1 MNANSNPFV
10 AHGYGEGAS
19 WQDLVNSE
27 HWDGF
32 GHFTDMLDKPEWVN
46 SFLDFWGFRVPS
58 QDPFPLE
65 EFRALRSLLRKLV
78 EKAANGKKVRLEQL
92 APLNDWMKVR
102 LTPRLEEDQNGLRIN
117 LETVQSGWT
126 TALGNIAYSFAQS
139 LVACGQSRLRIC
151 QNNDCRWIFID
162 KTKGN
167 IRRWCNTATCGN
179 RERVR
184 KSRAGGRR

>member
-46 SFLDFWGFRVPS
+46 SFLDFRGFRVPS

-102 LTPRLEEDQNGLRIN
+102 LTPRLEEDQNGLRIS
-117 LETVQSGWT
+117 LETVQWLDYGAWQYRLFLC
-126 TALGNIAYSFAQS
+126 AILGCLWPKPAADLPEQ
-139 LVACGQSRLRIC
+139 RLPLDLHR
-151 QNNDCRWIFID
+151 
-162 KTKGN
+162 
-167 IRRWCNTATCGN
+167 
-179 RERVR
+179 
-184 KSRAGGRR
+184 